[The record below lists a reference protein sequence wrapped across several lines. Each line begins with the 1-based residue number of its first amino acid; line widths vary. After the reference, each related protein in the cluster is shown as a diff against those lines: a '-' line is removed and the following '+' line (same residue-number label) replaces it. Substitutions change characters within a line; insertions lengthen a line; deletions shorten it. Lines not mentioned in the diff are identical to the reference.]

1 MILLAS
7 GDSAGQKGILEAQR
21 VTATAYG
28 YELVHLRAHGM
39 RGSQRLVY
47 GPAADGA
54 HIVGG
59 EHAPAQ
65 YVPPM
70 PVGPARV
77 TPGIHRRTPCG
88 TLCIPC
94 RAIVRIVRRR
104 TWRTRQCSP
113 DNGTGTLITASR
125 RSALSVILS
134 VMVGGI
140 MHLPLD
146 MRKPRTK
153 GGAELMRY
161 VSFVILHTHLSLFSV
176 PDICRT
182 LNESLAIQQSLKLL
196 FSLYQVI
203 DHISQGKTP

>member
-1 MILLAS
+1 MFVSHHTLKWTRTCRSHGRHPHAHTAHFLLNRHNS
-7 GDSAGQKGILEAQR
+7 WDAGIS
-21 VTATAYG
+21 TSC
-28 YELVHLRAHGM
+28 LRAG
-39 RGSQRLVY
+39 RRW
-47 GPAADGA
+47 
-54 HIVGG
+54 
-59 EHAPAQ
+59 
-65 YVPPM
+65 
-70 PVGPARV
+70 R
-77 TPGIHRRTPCG
+77 THRRRRARACAVCPADARWPCAG
-88 TLCIPC
+88 YSWHSSSNTLRNAMHPLSSNCSNRSASNMAHSPG
-94 RAIVRIVRRR
+94 
-104 TWRTRQCSP
+104 SP

-161 VSFVILHTHLSLFSV
+161 VSFVILHTHLSLSSV

>member
-1 MILLAS
+1 MVFRLT
-7 GDSAGQKGILEAQR
+7 GDDTQIYLTKDIVALDPVAPPVREPAVIEAQR
-21 VTATAYG
+21 VAATAYG
-28 YELVHLRAHGM
+28 YELVHLRTHGM

-104 TWRTRQCSP
+104 TWRTRQAP
-113 DNGTGTLITASR
+113 LTTGRARSSR
-125 RSALSVILS
+125 RAA
-134 VMVGGI
+134 G
-140 MHLPLD
+140 
-146 MRKPRTK
+146 PR
-153 GGAELMRY
+153 
-161 VSFVILHTHLSLFSV
+161 
-176 PDICRT
+176 CR
-182 LNESLAIQQSLKLL
+182 
-196 FSLYQVI
+196 
-203 DHISQGKTP
+203 